1 MKNLNI
7 LILLCMIALLSCNSK
22 KIITEDLSNQGIY
35 SDPNFFPIAVW
46 VQNPGDAIAY
56 KNNGINMYVG
66 IHRGLNQDKL
76 DLLKKADMRVIA
88 HQNEFG
94 RNNLDEPLIY
104 AWMHGDEPDNAQWNA
119 DKKKYDPC
127 VDPAKI
133 IEDYNQLKLSDPTRP
148 VYLNLGRGV
157 AVNNWVGRG
166 ECTGNINMY
175 KISNNGYLKGC
186 DIASF
191 DVYPVNSHEKE
202 VQNNLWYIAKGIDN
216 LLEWSEHS
224 KPAWCWIET
233 TKIGD
238 KGYGSRKPTPA
249 EVKSQVWMA
258 LVHGA
263 SGIGYFCHSFAE
275 PSDAAAFL
283 HDEEMISA
291 MKKVNLQITEL
302 APALNSPTI
311 NDYVTITSSNSEI
324 PIDFITKK
332 TGNTYYV
339 FAVSMRPGN
348 STATITIKDGKKVEV
363 LGENR
368 EINVVKNKK
377 FTDQFSGYEVHLY
390 KITL

>member
-332 TGNTYYV
+332 QAIHIMFLQYQCDLE
-339 FAVSMRPGN
+339 
-348 STATITIKDGKKVEV
+348 IV
-363 LGENR
+363 L
-368 EINVVKNKK
+368 
-377 FTDQFSGYEVHLY
+377 L
-390 KITL
+390 L